1 MVEQGNFFVKC
12 HNIYYNQQWLV
23 DVLDS
28 LKPSDWVNGV
38 SRTGVAWTVS
48 ECRNIPYEGMWKD
61 IVENINLDT
70 VGSTERTAD
79 GQKPWCFFSKL
90 PPGGINLHYDH
101 RRWGAILFPVRGKF
115 ELTPQ
120 IFATENYTEIE
131 RFNFEKSKIHD
142 NGTPVFFDSRVLHAV
157 PTPLDLEEERVVFS
171 VNIHSHPTEMFKK
184 AIDGTWL
191 NKNTENI
198 GVSND

>member
-12 HNIYYNQQWLV
+12 HNIYYNRNNDLV
-23 DVLDS
+23 DVIDS

-79 GQKPWCFFSKL
+79 GQKPWCFFFL
-90 PPGGINLHYDH
+90 NYQLGNINLHYDH
-101 RRWGAILFPVRGKF
+101 RRWGAILFPCKVS
-115 ELTPQ
+115 L
-120 IFATENYTEIE
+120 N
-131 RFNFEKSKIHD
+131 
-142 NGTPVFFDSRVLHAV
+142 LHLKYLQQK
-157 PTPLDLEEERVVFS
+157 T
-171 VNIHSHPTEMFKK
+171 IQK
-184 AIDGTWL
+184 
-191 NKNTENI
+191 
-198 GVSND
+198 

>member
-1 MVEQGNFFVKC
+1 L
-12 HNIYYNQQWLV
+12 I

-38 SRTGVAWTVS
+38 SRTGVAWNVS
-48 ECRNIPYEGMWKD
+48 ECRNIPYENMWKD
-61 IVENINLDT
+61 IVENMNLDQ
-70 VGSTERTAD
+70 VGSTERTIH
-79 GQKPWCFFSKL
+79 GEKPWAFFSKL

-101 RRWGAILFPVRGKF
+101 RRWGALLFPVRGKF
-115 ELTPQ
+115 EVTPQ

-131 RFNFEKSKIHD
+131 RFNFTKSKIHN

-157 PTPLDLEEERVVFS
+157 PTPIDDEEERVVFS
-171 VNIHSHPTEMFKK
+171 VNIHSHPTEFFRK

>member
-38 SRTGVAWTVS
+38 SRTGVAWNVS
-48 ECRNIPYEGMWKD
+48 ECRNIPYENMWKD
-61 IVENINLDT
+61 IVENMNLDQ

-79 GQKPWCFFSKL
+79 GQKPWAFFSKL

-101 RRWGAILFPVRGKF
+101 RRWGALLFPVRGKF
-115 ELTPQ
+115 EVTP
-120 IFATENYTEIE
+120 
-131 RFNFEKSKIHD
+131 
-142 NGTPVFFDSRVLHAV
+142 
-157 PTPLDLEEERVVFS
+157 
-171 VNIHSHPTEMFKK
+171 
-184 AIDGTWL
+184 
-191 NKNTENI
+191 
-198 GVSND
+198 